1 MNIVQINAVNHF
13 SSTGRNTSEL
23 HEYFK
28 QYGHESHVFCSNES
42 NEADNVHL
50 VGSRFDHKLHA
61 LLSRI
66 TGRQACFSSA
76 TTRRMVDR
84 LRQIRPDAVILG
96 NFHSNYVDMPQLL
109 TYLAQEDVPTIAVM
123 HDCWYFTGH
132 CMHYTAVGC
141 QKWRTECHHCRH
153 LDAGNVTWFVD
164 PSRHMFRLKQQLFTA
179 IPRLAVVGVS
189 KWITNEAAQSPI
201 FANARSFTP
210 IYNWIDL
217 NKFRPRPVDDLKDHL
232 GLTDEFVV
240 LGVAQGWGSHKGIQY
255 FIDLARRHPQIRVI
269 LVGSIAE
276 RPTLPPNLWMVG
288 ATANVDQLAQYYSLA
303 NCLLVCSPQ
312 ETFGKV
318 SAEALS
324 CGTPVIA
331 HNATAN
337 PEVADTECGYIIH
350 RDHPD
355 QIDAALSAIAH
366 ADPAARAALSQRC
379 ITRAT
384 NLFNLPTQA
393 QKYLTLIQSLQE

>member
-13 SSTGRNTSEL
+13 SSTGRTTAEL
-23 HEYFK
+23 HDFFK
-28 QYGHESHVFCSNES
+28 QQGHTSHVFCSNES

-50 VGSRFDHKLHA
+50 VGSPFDHKMHA

-66 TGRQACFSSA
+66 TGRQACFSTA
-76 TTRRMVDR
+76 ATRRMVEQ
-84 LRQIRPDAVILG
+84 LRQIRPDTVIIR

-132 CMHYTAVGC
+132 CTHYTAVGC
-141 QKWRTECHHCRH
+141 DKWRTECHACPQ
-153 LDAGNVTWFVD
+153 LKTDNNSWLFDT
-164 PSRHMFRLKQQLFTA
+164 SRAMFRLKQRLFAA

-189 KWITNEAAQSPI
+189 KWITNEAAQAPI
-201 FANARSFTP
+201 FARARSFTP

-217 NKFRPRPVDDLKDHL
+217 QKFRPRPVDDLKDHL
-232 GLTDEFVV
+232 GLTGEFVV
-240 LGVAQGWGSHKGIQY
+240 LGVAQGWGSHKGLQY

-288 ATANVDQLAQYYSLA
+288 ATANIDQLAQYYSMA

-318 SAEALS
+318 SAEALA

-337 PEVADTECGYIIH
+337 PEVAGTECGYVVH
-350 RDHPD
+350 RDHPE
-355 QIDAALSAIAH
+355 QIDAALTAIVH
-366 ADPAARAALSQRC
+366 ADRAALAQRC
-379 ITRAT
+379 INRAT
-384 NLFNLPTQA
+384 RLFNLPTQA
-393 QKYLTLIQSLQE
+393 QKYLTLIQSLQC